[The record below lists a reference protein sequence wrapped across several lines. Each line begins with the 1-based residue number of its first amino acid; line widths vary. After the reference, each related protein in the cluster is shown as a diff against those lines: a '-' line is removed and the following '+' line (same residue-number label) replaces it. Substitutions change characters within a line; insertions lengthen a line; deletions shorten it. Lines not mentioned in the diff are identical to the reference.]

1 MTVNV
6 YELGLLTTRLVRN
19 QLVGKFSIGNY
30 DKTVSRQWGCPINVL
45 ERQQSPAQQGTNG
58 T

>member
-6 YELGLLTTRLVRN
+6 HESGLLTAQLVRDP
-19 QLVGKFSIGNY
+19 LVGKFSIGNY
-30 DKTVSRQWGCPINVL
+30 DKTVSRQWGCPVNVL
-45 ERQQSPAQQGTNG
+45 ERQRSPAQQGTNG